1 MKRFLSLLLCA
12 ASWMLNAAAQTGDS
26 LSYGVTGNMP
36 SFYTQLKQQ
45 LTYPMAWGN
54 APTRDFGQW
63 RLQAR
68 DMLQT
73 CMQNLPPAPNA
84 YDMTV
89 IATERRN
96 GYEARK
102 VAFNLSAWYRV
113 TAYLLVPDGTGSFP
127 AIVMLHDHGAH
138 FSIGKEKLVRPF
150 QVSPETAT
158 DADQWVQRYYDGQY
172 TGDYFAR
179 HGYVVLAVDALLWG
193 ERGRREGD
201 NYDVQQAL
209 ASNFLQMG
217 TSWGALISADD
228 VRSAEFLASL
238 PCVDKERIG
247 CMGFSMGAYRSW
259 MLAALTDTVKA
270 AASVCWMNT
279 TEHLMTLTNNQN
291 KGGSA
296 FAMLI
301 PGIRRYLDYPHVAAI
316 ACPKPSLFF
325 CGSKDK
331 LFPLEGVEDA
341 FTTMQQVWDSQ
352 HAAENLVTRVWD
364 EKHFFSKDMQQAT
377 LDFFDRHLKP

>member
-12 ASWMLNAAAQTGDS
+12 ASWMLNAAAQNGDS
-26 LSYGVTGNMP
+26 LSYGVAGNMP

-68 DMLQT
+68 DILQT

-102 VAFNLSAWYRV
+102 VAFNLSAWNRV
-113 TAYLLVPDGTGSFP
+113 TAYLLVPDGTGPFP

-150 QVSPETAT
+150 QVSPETAA

-201 NYDVQQAL
+201 DYDVQQAL

-341 FTTMQQVWDSQ
+341 FTTMQQVWNSQ

>member
-12 ASWMLNAAAQTGDS
+12 AFWMLNAAAQTGDS

-68 DMLQT
+68 DILQT

-102 VAFNLSAWYRV
+102 IAFNLSAWYRV

-150 QVSPETAT
+150 LVSPETAT

-201 NYDVQQAL
+201 DYDVQQAL

-228 VRSAEFLASL
+228 VRNAEFLASL

>member
-12 ASWMLNAAAQTGDS
+12 AFWMLNAAAQTGDS

-68 DMLQT
+68 DILQT
-73 CMQNLPPAPNA
+73 CMQNRPPAPDS

-89 IATERRN
+89 ITTEQRN

-113 TAYLLVPDGTGSFP
+113 TAYLLVPDGTGPFP

-150 QVSPETAT
+150 QVGPETAA

-193 ERGRREGD
+193 ERGRREGAD
-201 NYDVQQAL
+201 YDVQQAL

-341 FTTMQQVWDSQ
+341 FATMQQVWDSQ

>member
-113 TAYLLVPDGTGSFP
+113 TAYLLVPDGTGPFP

-150 QVSPETAT
+150 RVSPETAA

-341 FTTMQQVWDSQ
+341 FATMQQVWNSQ